1 VSKSKQVIRKKEI
14 ESNKSF
20 VFYSVNSQTNEEQ
33 VMYFTPVSDI
43 NDQSEPIDENRVTL
57 SK

>member
-1 VSKSKQVIRKKEI
+1 MSKSKQVIRKKEI